1 MLHRFPTTLTHY
13 LELNFLEILI
23 MEIRGKTIAFASN
36 KKKEQEIIEKQL
48 EEEIK
53 KY

>member
-1 MLHRFPTTLTHY
+1 MINY
-13 LELNFLEILI
+13 FLEIL
-23 MEIRGKTIAFASN
+23 MMGIRGKTIAFASN

-53 KY
+53 KKYSYSA